1 MDRLQ
6 VFSGAIPLETDIL
19 NTNRNAYIGLSKLA
33 SAVLGV
39 NTQVNGFA
47 VTPTAVPSLAVNV
60 AAGEIYSYQNLDNT
74 AYSSLP
80 ADTTHQILKQ
90 GIALNSV
97 TLSITPPTTAGF
109 SQVYLVQVTFVES
122 DTSPV
127 TLQYYNSA
135 NPSVPFSGP
144 ANNGLPSNTLR
155 QNTAVVSL
163 VAGTPA
169 ATGTQTAPAA
179 TAGVGVAIVTVAN
192 GATTIT
198 AANIAQIVS
207 APTITGQ
214 GNLRPA
220 IVSFTASGSLTAAQ
234 TGSLVELNAASAAT
248 VTLPTPVGIAGQGYQ
263 IANIGAGVWTLSTPA
278 GAFAGSGLN
287 TASLSLATLQTA
299 YVVSDGNNW
308 IVLQLSLGASS
319 IAPSGYQ
326 KFPSGLIIQ
335 WGSYA
340 SSGTAAPNVTVTL
353 PIAFPN
359 GSLIAYTTVNGAT
372 PGNFTVQVSGATATT
387 ATFTAQ
393 NNGVIASGIGGSYLV
408 IGK

>member
-90 GIALNSV
+90 GIALNGV
-97 TLSITPPTTAGF
+97 TLTITPPTTAGF
-109 SQVYLVQVTFVES
+109 SQVYLVQVTFAES

-198 AANIAQIVS
+198 AANITQIVS
-207 APTITGQ
+207 APNITGQ

-248 VTLPTPVGIAGQGYQ
+248 VTLPTPVGLTGQGYQ
-263 IANIGAGVWTLSTPA
+263 FLNYGSATWTLAAAS
-278 GAFAGSGLN
+278 GAFVGSGVN
-287 TASLSLATLQTA
+287 STTVSLSFIQNA
-299 YVVSDGNNW
+299 YVVSDGVNW
-308 IVLQLSLGASS
+308 VVLGLSSGASS
-319 IAPSGYQ
+319 LAASGYQ
-326 KFPSGLIIQ
+326 KLPSGLIIQ
-335 WGSYA
+335 WGTLTTST
-340 SSGTAAPNVTVTL
+340 TADVTTPF
-353 PIAFPN
+353 PIAFTSAVYSVV
-359 GSLIAYTTVNGAT
+359 GTVA
-372 PGNFTVQVSGATATT
+372 SGAVSNAFLT
-387 ATFTAQ
+387 
-393 NNGVIASGIGGSYLV
+393 NGVTLASFLSSNYSSANARTAV
-408 IGK
+408 SVTWTAIGK